1 MYAGQMS
8 SSPRR
13 RNLLEQRV
21 ERILA
26 QSPGQEDPSDLAER
40 VQSVLACVPP
50 EARSL
55 ISERTGR
62 SLAEVEAIMESD
74 PSLTADPNARHRVT
88 ICTGKTCARR
98 GGAALLRRARQKL
111 EAKCFETSPD
121 GAVYLEP
128 FRCFG
133 QCAMAPNI
141 RIDGGVRGAMTSERF
156 ELLLD
161 MLSR

>member
-1 MYAGQMS
+1 MS

-21 ERILA
+21 ERIFA

-74 PSLTADPNARHRVT
+74 PALRADHKRSPPGHDLHGEDVRT
-88 ICTGKTCARR
+88 PRR
-98 GGAALLRRARQKL
+98 RSAASNGAP
-111 EAKCFETSPD
+111 EA
-121 GAVYLEP
+121 
-128 FRCFG
+128 
-133 QCAMAPNI
+133 
-141 RIDGGVRGAMTSERF
+141 
-156 ELLLD
+156 
-161 MLSR
+161 